1 MTKFHFQALLSLRLQ
16 KLTLLFPLK
25 ILKNTSTR
33 HMAKGGERGI
43 TPKLH
48 NMFFDENEMLVV
60 DLPERI
66 CGFEALRAWDHLR
79 LTLNLKKKYFWSRST
94 GLITKK
100 QDSLDHDYK
109 VVLGREKCLARNLI
123 NLAPTR
129 QLNLV
134 GLLWVVFERRRY
146 WHNLELR
153 NLSLEIGNIR
163 GLT

>member
-1 MTKFHFQALLSLRLQ
+1 MRSF
-16 KLTLLFPLK
+16 
-25 ILKNTSTR
+25 
-33 HMAKGGERGI
+33 E
-43 TPKLH
+43 
-48 NMFFDENEMLVV
+48 V
-60 DLPERI
+60 D
-66 CGFEALRAWDHLR
+66 FEF
-79 LTLNLKKKYFWSRST
+79 KKKYFWSRST